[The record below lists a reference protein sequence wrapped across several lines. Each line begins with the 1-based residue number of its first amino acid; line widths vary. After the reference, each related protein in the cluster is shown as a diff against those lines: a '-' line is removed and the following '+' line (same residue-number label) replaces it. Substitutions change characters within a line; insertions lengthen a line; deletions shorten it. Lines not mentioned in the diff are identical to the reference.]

1 MAKAPVQ
8 VVWFKRDLRIHDH
21 TPLATAAAA
30 GPVLPVFAIEPEQWQ
45 APDSALRHWQ
55 FAADSLIDLSH
66 ALKTLSL
73 PLCLWQGTM
82 IELLATLKA
91 RYGDLV
97 LHSHQETGNGW
108 SFERDKRVRRW
119 CRQQGIEW
127 QEARQHGV
135 VRGLKSRSENRNAWE
150 KQWEALMTAP
160 TFPAPQNAQ
169 MAEGWQAFHHIDVDQ
184 LHSLTLGCDKTPCPE
199 RQPGGRNEGRALWR
213 SFVTQRGRRYR
224 GSLSKPLLAWE
235 FGSRLSPH
243 LAWGTLS
250 MREVVQSLRRQRQK
264 HADDTAWARSLR
276 AFTSRL
282 YWHCHF
288 MQKLESEPSIESQ
301 TLHPALR
308 GLRERDPDHPNL
320 IAWKNG
326 QTGVPLVDACMR
338 SLTATGW
345 LNFRMRAMLI
355 SHATFG
361 LGLHWYEPALH
372 LARLFT
378 DFEPGIHYPQV
389 QMQAGATGTNALRV
403 YNPIKQA
410 EDNDPNGEFVARW
423 VPELTALPLEWRAKP
438 WALPESL
445 RRRFDFQPNV
455 NYPIPHDFE
464 AEARHWKKM
473 LYDLRRT
480 PEAREDSQAIVD
492 KLASQHRP
500 PTRRA
505 KKAKPANRQ
514 QLSLFDD
521 GGLDNA

>member
-1 MAKAPVQ
+1 MAKAPIQ

-21 TPLATAAAA
+21 APLATAAAA

-66 ALKTLSL
+66 ALETLNL
-73 PLCLWQGTM
+73 PLCLWQGN
-82 IELLATLKA
+82 IVELLAALKA
-91 RYGDLV
+91 RYGDFV
-97 LHSHQETGNGW
+97 LHSHQETGNDW
-108 SFERDKRVRRW
+108 SFERDKSVHLW
-119 CRQQGIEW
+119 CHQHGIEW

-135 VRGLKSRSENRNAWE
+135 IRGLTRRTG
-150 KQWEALMTAP
+150 QQTRWEAHWETLMTAP
-160 TFPAPQNAQ
+160 TAAAPQNVQA
-169 MAEGWQAFHHIDVDQ
+169 AEDWQTFHHIDVDQ
-184 LHSLTLGCDKTPCPE
+184 LHSLTLGFDTTPCPE
-199 RQPGGRNEGRALWR
+199 RQLGGRSEGRALWR

-235 FGSRLSPH
+235 YGSRLSPH

-250 MREVVQSLRRQRQK
+250 MREVVQSLRRQRKK
-264 HADDTAWARSLR
+264 HNEDTAWARSLR

-288 MQKLESEPSIESQ
+288 IQKLESEPSIEHQ
-301 TLHPALR
+301 TLHPALH
-308 GLRERDPDHPNL
+308 GLRERDPGHPNL
-320 IAWKNG
+320 IAWKRG

-338 SLTATGW
+338 SLIATGW
-345 LNFRMRAMLI
+345 INFRMRAMLI

-410 EDNDPNGEFVARW
+410 EDNDPSGEFVARW
-423 VPELTALPLEWRAKP
+423 VPELALLPLEWRTKP

-445 RRRFDFQPNV
+445 RKRFGFRPGEH
-455 NYPIPHDFE
+455 YPLPHDFE
-464 AEARHWKKM
+464 CEARHWKKM
-473 LYDLRRT
+473 LYELRRT
-480 PEAREDSQAIVD
+480 PDAREASQAIVY
-492 KLASQHRP
+492 KLASQRRP
-500 PTRRA
+500 SAQRA

-514 QLSLFDD
+514 QLSLFDE
-521 GGLDNA
+521 GE

>member
-1 MAKAPVQ
+1 MGKAHIQ

-21 TPLATAAAA
+21 APLSNAAAA
-30 GPVLPVFAIEPEQWQ
+30 GPVLPVFAIEPGQWQ

-66 ALKTLSL
+66 ALETRGL
-73 PLCLWQGTM
+73 PLCIWQGD
-82 IELLATLKA
+82 IVDLLNALKA
-91 RYGDLV
+91 HYGEFT
-97 LHSHQETGNGW
+97 LHAHQETGNAW
-108 SFERDKRVRRW
+108 SFERDKQVHAW
-119 CRQQGIEW
+119 CKANAVTW
-127 QEARQHGV
+127 QEARQQGV
-135 VRGLKSRSENRNAWE
+135 VRGLSSRTGHQTR
-150 KQWEALMTAP
+150 WEAHWETVMAAP
-160 TFPAPQNAQ
+160 TCLAPPNAQ
-169 MAEGWQAFHHIDVDQ
+169 AAEGWQAFHHIHVDH
-184 LHSLTLGCDKTPCPE
+184 LHTLTLGFDTTPCPQ
-199 RQPGGRNEGRALWR
+199 RQQGGRSEGRALWR
-213 SFVTQRGRRYR
+213 SFVSQRGRRYR

-264 HADDTAWARSLR
+264 HTEDTAWARSLR

-288 MQKLESEPSIESQ
+288 IQKLESEPSIESQ

-308 GLRERDPDHPNL
+308 GLRERDPEHPNL
-320 IAWKNG
+320 IAWKRG

-345 LNFRMRAMLI
+345 INFRMRAMLL

-378 DFEPGIHYPQV
+378 DYEPGIHYPQV

-410 EDNDPNGEFVARW
+410 EDNDPTGEFIARW
-423 VPELTALPLEWRAKP
+423 VPELSPLPMEWRAKP
-438 WALPESL
+438 WTLPESL
-445 RRRFDFQPNV
+445 QKRFGFQPGID
-455 NYPIPHDFE
+455 YPIPNDFE

-473 LYDLRRT
+473 LYELRRT
-480 PEAREDSQAIVD
+480 PEARVSSQAIVD
-492 KLASQHRP
+492 KLASQRRP
-500 PTRRA
+500 PARRA
-505 KKAKPANRQ
+505 KKAKADNRQ
-514 QLSLFDD
+514 QLSLFDE
-521 GGLDNA
+521 GGLGDM

>member
-1 MAKAPVQ
+1 MAKASIQ

-21 TPLATAAAA
+21 APLANAAMA
-30 GPVLPVFAIEPEQWQ
+30 GPVLPVFAIEPGQWQ
-45 APDSALRHWQ
+45 ALDSALRHWQ
-55 FAADSLIDLSH
+55 FAADSLTDLSS
-66 ALKTLSL
+66 ALATIGL
-73 PLCLWQGTM
+73 PLCIWQGDILT
-82 IELLATLKA
+82 LLNALKA
-91 RYGDLV
+91 RYSHIT
-97 LHSHQETGNGW
+97 LHSHQETGNAW
-108 SFERDKRVRRW
+108 SFERDKSVLAW
-119 CRQQGIEW
+119 CCQHNVTW
-127 QEARQHGV
+127 QEARQQGV
-135 VRGLKSRSENRNAWE
+135 VRGLTSRTGQQTRWE
-150 KQWEALMTAP
+150 THWEALMKAP

-169 MAEGWQAFHHIDVDQ
+169 VVEGWQAFQHVNVEQ
-184 LHSLTLGCDKTPCPE
+184 LHNLTLGIDTTPCPE
-199 RQPGGRNEGRALWR
+199 RQPGGRSEGRALWQ
-213 SFVTQRGRRYR
+213 SFVSQRGRRYR

-250 MREVVQSLRRQRQK
+250 MREVVQSLRRQREK
-264 HADDTAWARSLR
+264 HAEDSQWSRSLR

-288 MQKLESEPSIESQ
+288 IQKLESEPSIELQ

-308 GLRERDPDHPNL
+308 GVRERDPDHPNL
-320 IAWKNG
+320 IAWKRG

-338 SLTATGW
+338 CLIATGW
-345 LNFRMRAMLI
+345 INFRMRAMLI

-361 LGLHWYEPALH
+361 LGLHWREPALH

-378 DFEPGIHYPQV
+378 DFEPGIHYSQV

-410 EDNDPNGEFVARW
+410 EDNDPSGEFVARW
-423 VPELTALPLEWRAKP
+423 VPELTALPLEWRARP

-445 RRRFDFQPNV
+445 RQRFGFQPGEH
-455 NYPIPHDFE
+455 YPRPNDFE

-473 LYDLRRT
+473 LYELRRT
-480 PEAREDSQAIVD
+480 PDAREASQAIVD
-492 KLASQHRP
+492 KLASQRRP
-500 PTRRA
+500 LKQHA

-514 QLSLFDD
+514 QLSLFDE